1 MQESLRQPVTHL
13 VIDLVRGAQQQN
25 VDDSRARAAEQ
36 PAKTRVVRR

>member
-25 VDDSRARAAEQ
+25 AAAAARFRGYQ
-36 PAKTRVVRR
+36 SGRCG